1 MIEFMHDAYNK
12 ARMHMH
18 KVGMMRIKCLVHNN
32 GHFVHKDMPRHVYIM
47 RVD

>member
-18 KVGMMRIKCLVHNN
+18 KVGMMRIKCLVH
-32 GHFVHKDMPRHVYIM
+32 KDMPRHVYVM